1 MKITLVAAIASN
13 NVIGKENSLPWNI
26 PEDLKRFKQMTSGHT
41 ILMGRKTFDSIGRPL
56 PNRQNIVMTK
66 DKNFEQEGI
75 KVINDFDEALELIKE
90 SNEDVFVIGG
100 SKIYELFEPVANSLA
115 ITRILKDFEGDA
127 FFPDINWDLWQI
139 EKEEKFFDEKS
150 NVECK
155 LIEYSKK
162 LSFIISLLCSLSSPR
177 LSILIPSTGTFSATF
192 FSSLKVLAFLA
203 IKVEF

>member
-26 PEDLKRFKQMTSGHT
+26 PEDLKRFKQMTSGNT

-66 DKNFEQEGI
+66 DENFEQEGI

-127 FFPDINWDLWQI
+127 FFPDINWELWQI

-150 NVECK
+150 NIECK

-162 LSFIISLLCSLSSPR
+162 
-177 LSILIPSTGTFSATF
+177 A
-192 FSSLKVLAFLA
+192 
-203 IKVEF
+203 

>member
-66 DKNFEQEGI
+66 DENFEQEGI

-150 NVECK
+150 NIECK

-162 LSFIISLLCSLSSPR
+162 
-177 LSILIPSTGTFSATF
+177 A
-192 FSSLKVLAFLA
+192 
-203 IKVEF
+203 

>member
-66 DKNFEQEGI
+66 DENFEREGI
-75 KVINDFDEALELIKE
+75 KVINDFNEALELIKE
-90 SNEDVFVIGG
+90 SNKDIFVIGG

-139 EKEEKFFDEKS
+139 EKEENFFDEKS
-150 NVECK
+150 NIECK

-162 LSFIISLLCSLSSPR
+162 
-177 LSILIPSTGTFSATF
+177 A
-192 FSSLKVLAFLA
+192 
-203 IKVEF
+203 

>member
-66 DKNFEQEGI
+66 DENFEREGI
-75 KVINDFDEALELIKE
+75 KVINGLDEALELIKK
-90 SNEDVFVIGG
+90 SNEDVLVIGG

-139 EKEEKFFDEKS
+139 EKEENFFDEKS
-150 NVECK
+150 NIECK

-162 LSFIISLLCSLSSPR
+162 
-177 LSILIPSTGTFSATF
+177 A
-192 FSSLKVLAFLA
+192 
-203 IKVEF
+203 

>member
-66 DKNFEQEGI
+66 DENFEQEGI

-90 SNEDVFVIGG
+90 SNEDIFVIGG

-139 EKEEKFFDEKS
+139 EKEENFFDEKS
-150 NVECK
+150 NIECK
-155 LIEYSKK
+155 LVKYSKK
-162 LSFIISLLCSLSSPR
+162 
-177 LSILIPSTGTFSATF
+177 A
-192 FSSLKVLAFLA
+192 
-203 IKVEF
+203 

>member
-66 DKNFEQEGI
+66 DENFEWEGI

-90 SNEDVFVIGG
+90 SKEDVFVIGG
-100 SKIYELFEPVANSLA
+100 SKIYELFEPVANTLA

-127 FFPDINWDLWQI
+127 FFPDINWELWQI
-139 EKEEKFFDEKS
+139 EKEENFFDEKS
-150 NVECK
+150 KIECK

-162 LSFIISLLCSLSSPR
+162 
-177 LSILIPSTGTFSATF
+177 A
-192 FSSLKVLAFLA
+192 
-203 IKVEF
+203 

>member
-90 SNEDVFVIGG
+90 SNDDIFVIGG

-115 ITRILKDFEGDA
+115 ITRILKDFDGDA

-139 EKEEKFFDEKS
+139 EKEENFFDEKS
-150 NVECK
+150 NIECK

-162 LSFIISLLCSLSSPR
+162 
-177 LSILIPSTGTFSATF
+177 A
-192 FSSLKVLAFLA
+192 
-203 IKVEF
+203 

>member
-56 PNRQNIVMTK
+56 PNRKNIVMTK
-66 DKNFEQEGI
+66 DENFEKEGI

-90 SNEDVFVIGG
+90 SNEDIFVIGG

-139 EKEEKFFDEKS
+139 EKEENFFDEKS
-150 NVECK
+150 NIECK

-162 LSFIISLLCSLSSPR
+162 
-177 LSILIPSTGTFSATF
+177 A
-192 FSSLKVLAFLA
+192 
-203 IKVEF
+203 

>member
-66 DKNFEQEGI
+66 DKNFKQEGI

-90 SNEDVFVIGG
+90 SNEDIFVIGG
-100 SKIYELFEPVANSLA
+100 SKIYELFEPVANKLA

-139 EKEEKFFDEKS
+139 EKEENFFDEKS
-150 NVECK
+150 NIECK

-162 LSFIISLLCSLSSPR
+162 
-177 LSILIPSTGTFSATF
+177 A
-192 FSSLKVLAFLA
+192 
-203 IKVEF
+203 

>member
-66 DKNFEQEGI
+66 DENFEREGI

-100 SKIYELFEPVANSLA
+100 SKIYELFEPVANTLA

-127 FFPDINWDLWQI
+127 FFPDINWELWQI
-139 EKEEKFFDEKS
+139 EKEENFFDEKS
-150 NVECK
+150 KIECK

-162 LSFIISLLCSLSSPR
+162 
-177 LSILIPSTGTFSATF
+177 A
-192 FSSLKVLAFLA
+192 
-203 IKVEF
+203 

>member
-66 DKNFEQEGI
+66 DENFEQEGI
-75 KVINDFDEALELIKE
+75 KVINDFDEALKLIKK

-139 EKEEKFFDEKS
+139 EKEENFFDEKS
-150 NVECK
+150 NIECK
-155 LIEYSKK
+155 LIEYTKK
-162 LSFIISLLCSLSSPR
+162 
-177 LSILIPSTGTFSATF
+177 A
-192 FSSLKVLAFLA
+192 
-203 IKVEF
+203 

>member
-56 PNRQNIVMTK
+56 PNRQNIVMTRDEK
-66 DKNFEQEGI
+66 FEREGI
-75 KVINDFDEALELIKE
+75 KVINNFDEALELIKE

-100 SKIYELFEPVANSLA
+100 SKIYELFEPVANTLA

-139 EKEEKFFDEKS
+139 EKEENFFDEKS
-150 NVECK
+150 NIECK

-162 LSFIISLLCSLSSPR
+162 
-177 LSILIPSTGTFSATF
+177 A
-192 FSSLKVLAFLA
+192 
-203 IKVEF
+203 

>member
-66 DKNFEQEGI
+66 DENFEQEGI

-90 SNEDVFVIGG
+90 SNEDIFVIGG
-100 SKIYELFEPVANSLA
+100 SKIYELFEPVANALA

-139 EKEEKFFDEKS
+139 EKEENFFDEKS
-150 NVECK
+150 NIECK

-162 LSFIISLLCSLSSPR
+162 
-177 LSILIPSTGTFSATF
+177 A
-192 FSSLKVLAFLA
+192 
-203 IKVEF
+203 

>member
-66 DKNFEQEGI
+66 DENFEREGI
-75 KVINDFDEALELIKE
+75 KVINDFDEALELIKK

-139 EKEEKFFDEKS
+139 EKEENFFDEKS
-150 NVECK
+150 NIECK

-162 LSFIISLLCSLSSPR
+162 
-177 LSILIPSTGTFSATF
+177 A
-192 FSSLKVLAFLA
+192 
-203 IKVEF
+203 

>member
-66 DKNFEQEGI
+66 DENFEREGI
-75 KVINDFDEALELIKE
+75 KVINDFDEALELIKK

-127 FFPDINWDLWQI
+127 FFPNINWNLWEI
-139 EKEEKFFDEKS
+139 EKEENFFDEKS
-150 NVECK
+150 NIECK

-162 LSFIISLLCSLSSPR
+162 
-177 LSILIPSTGTFSATF
+177 A
-192 FSSLKVLAFLA
+192 
-203 IKVEF
+203 

>member
-66 DKNFEQEGI
+66 DENFEKEGI
-75 KVINDFDEALELIKE
+75 KVINDFGEALELIKE

-139 EKEEKFFDEKS
+139 EKEENFFDEKS
-150 NVECK
+150 NIECK

-162 LSFIISLLCSLSSPR
+162 
-177 LSILIPSTGTFSATF
+177 A
-192 FSSLKVLAFLA
+192 
-203 IKVEF
+203 

>member
-90 SNEDVFVIGG
+90 SNEDIFVIGG

-150 NVECK
+150 NIECK

-162 LSFIISLLCSLSSPR
+162 
-177 LSILIPSTGTFSATF
+177 A
-192 FSSLKVLAFLA
+192 
-203 IKVEF
+203 

>member
-1 MKITLVAAIASN
+1 MKITLVAAISSN

-66 DKNFEQEGI
+66 DENFEREGI
-75 KVINDFDEALELIKE
+75 KVINDFDEALELIKK

-162 LSFIISLLCSLSSPR
+162 
-177 LSILIPSTGTFSATF
+177 A
-192 FSSLKVLAFLA
+192 
-203 IKVEF
+203 

>member
-66 DKNFEQEGI
+66 DENFEQEGI

-90 SNEDVFVIGG
+90 SNEDIFVIGG

-139 EKEEKFFDEKS
+139 EKEENFFDEKS
-150 NVECK
+150 NIECK

-162 LSFIISLLCSLSSPR
+162 
-177 LSILIPSTGTFSATF
+177 A
-192 FSSLKVLAFLA
+192 
-203 IKVEF
+203 

>member
-66 DKNFEQEGI
+66 DENFEQEGI

-139 EKEEKFFDEKS
+139 EREENFFDEKS
-150 NVECK
+150 NIECK
-155 LIEYSKK
+155 LIEYTKK
-162 LSFIISLLCSLSSPR
+162 
-177 LSILIPSTGTFSATF
+177 A
-192 FSSLKVLAFLA
+192 
-203 IKVEF
+203 

>member
-66 DKNFEQEGI
+66 DENFEREGI
-75 KVINDFDEALELIKE
+75 KVINDFYEALELIKE

-150 NVECK
+150 N
-155 LIEYSKK
+155 
-162 LSFIISLLCSLSSPR
+162 
-177 LSILIPSTGTFSATF
+177 
-192 FSSLKVLAFLA
+192 
-203 IKVEF
+203 

>member
-13 NVIGKENSLPWNI
+13 NVIGKENSLPWSI

-66 DKNFEQEGI
+66 DENFEREGI
-75 KVINDFDEALELIKE
+75 KVINGLDEALELIKK

-139 EKEEKFFDEKS
+139 EKEENFFDEKS
-150 NVECK
+150 NIECK

-162 LSFIISLLCSLSSPR
+162 
-177 LSILIPSTGTFSATF
+177 A
-192 FSSLKVLAFLA
+192 
-203 IKVEF
+203 

>member
-66 DKNFEQEGI
+66 DENFEREGI

-90 SNEDVFVIGG
+90 SNDDIFVIGG

-162 LSFIISLLCSLSSPR
+162 
-177 LSILIPSTGTFSATF
+177 A
-192 FSSLKVLAFLA
+192 
-203 IKVEF
+203 

>member
-66 DKNFEQEGI
+66 DENFEQEGI

-139 EKEEKFFDEKS
+139 EKEENFFDEKS
-150 NVECK
+150 NIECE
-155 LIEYSKK
+155 LIEYTKK
-162 LSFIISLLCSLSSPR
+162 
-177 LSILIPSTGTFSATF
+177 A
-192 FSSLKVLAFLA
+192 
-203 IKVEF
+203 

>member
-75 KVINDFDEALELIKE
+75 KVINDFEEALELIKE

-150 NVECK
+150 NIECK

-162 LSFIISLLCSLSSPR
+162 
-177 LSILIPSTGTFSATF
+177 A
-192 FSSLKVLAFLA
+192 
-203 IKVEF
+203 